1 MNIAYLCNSFPEP
14 SESYVGDEI
23 EALRHHL
30 VNVIAC
36 SVRRPA
42 HPEPNTVYFFPL
54 KPSQCLAAT
63 WLLLRR
69 FPRIRD
75 LVVRV
80 LRGPEPV
87 SRRIRALAHT
97 WLGAY
102 YVVALRKS
110 PTDHIH
116 VHHGY
121 FASWIGMVAARL
133 LKIGFSMTLHG
144 SDLLLRADY
153 LDTKLQNC
161 RFCFTVSEFNRG
173 YILNRYPA
181 VDPDKI
187 FVQPLGIDPELWK
200 PPSQRDQTPVF
211 RVLSV
216 GRLHPVKN
224 HAFLL
229 LASSALRSAGVECH
243 WTIAGEGDERP
254 RLERLRA
261 QLGLEDE
268 VELLGHVV
276 RSKLRDLYVGAD
288 LVVLTSLSEGIP
300 LVLMEAMA
308 MECVVL
314 APAITGIPELV
325 IHGETGFLYE
335 PSSMED
341 FLEQLQFLHSAG
353 HLLQNIRRAA
363 RQHVTRNFNSRVN
376 LARFTE
382 TLLSRLQAPRADGRE
397 EQTHEDT
404 VLQQVQFS
412 VQRH

>member
-23 EALRHHL
+23 EALRDHF
-30 VNVIAC
+30 VDVIAC

-42 HPEPNTVYFFPL
+42 RPDSKALYLFPL
-54 KPSQCLAAT
+54 KFSRCLAAT

-69 FPRIRD
+69 FRRIRD

-102 YVVALRKS
+102 YVVALRKFRA
-110 PTDHIH
+110 DHIH

-144 SDLLLRADY
+144 SDLLLRGDY

-161 RFCFTVSEFNRG
+161 RFCFTVSEFNRR
-173 YILNRYPA
+173 YILHRYPVVDGKVFVQRLG
-181 VDPDKI
+181 VDP
-187 FVQPLGIDPELWK
+187 GLWR

-243 WTIAGEGDERP
+243 WTIAGEGD
-254 RLERLRA
+254 
-261 QLGLEDE
+261 
-268 VELLGHVV
+268 
-276 RSKLRDLYVGAD
+276 
-288 LVVLTSLSEGIP
+288 
-300 LVLMEAMA
+300 
-308 MECVVL
+308 
-314 APAITGIPELV
+314 
-325 IHGETGFLYE
+325 
-335 PSSMED
+335 
-341 FLEQLQFLHSAG
+341 
-353 HLLQNIRRAA
+353 
-363 RQHVTRNFNSRVN
+363 
-376 LARFTE
+376 
-382 TLLSRLQAPRADGRE
+382 
-397 EQTHEDT
+397 
-404 VLQQVQFS
+404 
-412 VQRH
+412 